1 MHSLLER
8 IKAGT
13 LWDFHGG
20 IHPADN
26 KLQSSQSPVV
36 DAGLPPRLIIP
47 LRQHAG
53 PAGDL
58 LVQVGDKVKKGQPL
72 TRYAKGRVVPVHAS
86 TSGTITEIGNH
97 TVAHPSGLGDL
108 CVILTPDGED
118 EWGERNGKA
127 DYWNLERGELLERI
141 QQAGVAGLG
150 GAVFPT
156 HSKLD
161 GRGQLTE
168 ILIVNGLECEPYI
181 TTDDRLMQQYADE
194 IMDGIR
200 VLKHLLKPK
209 LTLIGVE
216 DNKPEAIEQLTRH
229 ATDEDVLVKTVPTK
243 YPSGGAKQT
252 IELLT
257 GRQVPKG
264 GRAVDIGIMVL
275 NVATVFAIKRA
286 IIDGEPLIERIV
298 TLTGDSFKKPGNAWV
313 RLGTPVR
320 WLLQRFELQPE
331 AEQRVIM
338 GGPMMGFTLPHAMVP
353 VVKATNC
360 LLAPTQAEL
369 PAPGPEQPCI
379 RCSACADACPATL
392 LPQELYW
399 YSRAKEY
406 DKAEKLNLMDCIE
419 CGACAWVCPSEIP
432 LVQYYKIAKDDIRE
446 ARAEAEKAE
455 RAKQRFEAKQARFER
470 EKAAREARH
479 AEAAAQRRQTMTAA
493 GGEDPVAA
501 ALARIK
507 AKQDAPITAIAATA
521 EGLPDNSAVIAAR
534 EARKREAEA
543 RRAAKQAESAN
554 SDTAAAAPQSA
565 EAIDPA
571 SDPKKAAI
579 AAALARAKAKKAAQA
594 GDSAEPVAA
603 ETAAAPAVVD
613 ADQQKAEVDPKKAA
627 IAAAIARAKAK
638 KAEAS
643 GEPVSA
649 ANGTAAEVNTQN
661 DAPVDPKKAAIAAAI
676 ARAKAKKLAQQSD
689 SAEGDLT
696 ANADTSETAATQSD
710 APSAASEAI
719 DPKKAAIAAAIA
731 RAKAK
736 KLAQQG
742 ESAGAEDAQSEPA
755 ASAQTCD
762 VALAKSEVTTSH
774 SDTAA
779 SEAVDPKKAA
789 IAAAIARAKA
799 KKLAQQGESAGAEGA
814 QSEPAARVETR
825 DVAVAKS
832 EVTTSQSDTAASEA
846 VDPKKA
852 AIAAA
857 IARAKAK
864 KLAQQSA
871 NTSAEVENADA
882 EVESAATQV
891 DRAGTEGERAPAEPM
906 QSDAASS
913 EQPLAVTAAPEASA
927 PAADAPVDPKKAAIA
942 AAVARAKAKKLAAE
956 AARAAETAAED
967 APSADRTITR

>member
-1 MHSLLER
+1 MQSLLER

-26 KLQSSQSPVV
+26 KRQSSQTPVV
-36 DAGLPPRLIIP
+36 DAGLPPQLIIP
-47 LRQHAG
+47 VRQHAG
-53 PAGDL
+53 LAGDL
-58 LVQVGDKVKKGQPL
+58 LVQVGDRVKKGQPL
-72 TRYAKGRVVPVHAS
+72 TRYAKGRIVPVHAP

-97 TVAHPSGLGDL
+97 TVAHPSGLDDL
-108 CVILTPDGED
+108 CITLTPDGED
-118 EWGERNGKA
+118 AWGERKGQA

-141 QQAGVAGLG
+141 QQAGIAGLG

-216 DNKPEAIEQLTRH
+216 DNKPEAIDQLTRH

-298 TLTGDSFKKPGNAWV
+298 TLTGDSFKQPGNAWV

-331 AEQRVIM
+331 ADQRVIM

-360 LLAPTQAEL
+360 LLAPTRAEL
-369 PAPGPEQPCI
+369 PFPGPEQACI

-399 YSRAKEY
+399 YSRAREY
-406 DKAEKLNLMDCIE
+406 DKAEGLNLFDCIE

-479 AEAAAQRRQTMTAA
+479 AEAAAQRRQAMTAA

-507 AKQDAPITAIAATA
+507 AKQEASVTAVAATVQ
-521 EGLPDNSAVIAAR
+521 GLPDNSAVIAAR

-543 RRAAKQAESAN
+543 RRAAKAAEASVAAA
-554 SDTAAAAPQSA
+554 SDTTATA
-565 EAIDPA
+565 EA
-571 SDPKKAAI
+571 DPKKAAI
-579 AAALARAKAKKAAQA
+579 AAALARAKARKTAQSGDAEAAQAATSDAPVSTKADSDPKKAAIAAAIARAKAKKAQA
-594 GDSAEPVAA
+594 DDEADATEPTADSK
-603 ETAAAPAVVD
+603 AAPAEM
-613 ADQQKAEVDPKKAA
+613 ASTEVDPKKAA

-638 KAEAS
+638 KLAQSGEGSQVEATPLPEAS
-643 GEPVSA
+643 RAQAEPASTEVDPKKAAIAAAIARAKAKKLAQSGEGNQVEA
-649 ANGTAAEVNTQN
+649 AAAPEASETPAEPASTGVDPKKAAIAAAIARAKAKKLAQNGEGNQVEATPAPEASEAPAEPASTE
-661 DAPVDPKKAAIAAAI
+661 VDPKKAAIAAAI
-676 ARAKAKKLAQQSD
+676 ARAKAKKLAQQQG
-689 SAEGDLT
+689 E
-696 ANADTSETAATQSD
+696 ADQSEAA
-710 APSAASEAI
+710 PASEA
-719 DPKKAAIAAAIA
+719 
-731 RAKAK
+731 
-736 KLAQQG
+736 
-742 ESAGAEDAQSEPA
+742 SE
-755 ASAQTCD
+755 
-762 VALAKSEVTTSH
+762 
-774 SDTAA
+774 
-779 SEAVDPKKAA
+779 
-789 IAAAIARAKA
+789 
-799 KKLAQQGESAGAEGA
+799 
-814 QSEPAARVETR
+814 
-825 DVAVAKS
+825 
-832 EVTTSQSDTAASEA
+832 
-846 VDPKKA
+846 
-852 AIAAA
+852 
-857 IARAKAK
+857 
-864 KLAQQSA
+864 
-871 NTSAEVENADA
+871 
-882 EVESAATQV
+882 
-891 DRAGTEGERAPAEPM
+891 APAE
-906 QSDAASS
+906 QTRT
-913 EQPLAVTAAPEASA
+913 E
-927 PAADAPVDPKKAAIA
+927 VDPKKAAIA
-942 AAVARAKAKKLAAE
+942 AAVARAKAKKLAAQ
-956 AARAAETAAED
+956 AAANTGASATETS
-967 APSADRTITR
+967 PSEGSSPH

>member
-543 RRAAKQAESAN
+543 RRAAKLAESAN
-554 SDTAAAAPQSA
+554 SDTAAAAQST
-565 EAIDPA
+565 EAVDPA

-594 GDSAEPVAA
+594 GESAEPVTA
-603 ETAAAPAVVD
+603 EAVAAPAVVN

-638 KAEAS
+638 KAEAN

-649 ANGTAAEVNTQN
+649 ANGTAAEADIQS
-661 DAPVDPKKAAIAAAI
+661 DAPSTASEAVDPKKAAIAAAI
-676 ARAKAKKLAQQSD
+676 ARAKAKKAAQQGD

-696 ANADTSETAATQSD
+696 ATAGTSDTAATQSD
-710 APSAASEAI
+710 APS
-719 DPKKAAIAAAIA
+719 
-731 RAKAK
+731 
-736 KLAQQG
+736 
-742 ESAGAEDAQSEPA
+742 
-755 ASAQTCD
+755 
-762 VALAKSEVTTSH
+762 
-774 SDTAA
+774 AA

-799 KKLAQQGESAGAEGA
+799 KKLAQQGDSAEGDLTASAGT
-814 QSEPAARVETR
+814 SERAAT
-825 DVAVAKS
+825 
-832 EVTTSQSDTAASEA
+832 QSDAPSAVSEA

-864 KLAQQSA
+864 KAAQQA
-871 NTSAEVENADA
+871 AE
-882 EVESAATQV
+882 Q
-891 DRAGTEGERAPAEPM
+891 GEPM
-906 QSDAASS
+906 QAAEGARGEQALAEPVS
-913 EQPLAVTAAPEASA
+913 EAVAEAS
-927 PAADAPVDPKKAAIA
+927 VDPKKAAIA

-956 AARAAETAAED
+956 AARAAGTAAED
-967 APSADRTITR
+967 VPSADRTTTR

>member
-1 MHSLLER
+1 MQSLLER

-20 IHPADN
+20 IHPPEN
-26 KLQSSQSPVV
+26 KDQSSLTPVV
-36 DAGLPPRLIIP
+36 DAGLPPQLIIP
-47 LRQHAG
+47 VRQHAG

-58 LVQVGDKVKKGQPL
+58 LVRVGDKVKKGQPL
-72 TRYAKGRVVPVHAS
+72 TRHDKGRFVPVHAS
-86 TSGTITEIGNH
+86 TSGTITAIGHH
-97 TVAHPSGLGDL
+97 TVAHPSGLDDL
-108 CVILTPDGED
+108 CITLTPDGED
-118 EWGERNGKA
+118 AWGERQGRS

-141 QQAGVAGLG
+141 QQAGIAGLG

-181 TTDDRLMQQYADE
+181 TTDDRLMQEYADE

-216 DNKPEAIEQLTRH
+216 DNKPAAIGELTRH

-264 GRAVDIGIMVL
+264 GRAVDMGIMVL

-286 IIDGEPLIERIV
+286 IIDGEPLISRIV
-298 TLTGDSFKKPGNAWV
+298 TLTGDAFKKPGNAWV
-313 RLGTPVR
+313 LLGTPVR

-331 AEQRVIM
+331 ADQRVIM

-360 LLAPTQAEL
+360 LLSPTRAEL
-369 PAPGPEQPCI
+369 PPPGPEQACI
-379 RCSACADACPATL
+379 RCSACADACPANL

-406 DKAEKLNLMDCIE
+406 DKAEGLNLFDCIE

-479 AEAAAQRRQTMTAA
+479 AEAAAQRRQAMTAA

-507 AKQDAPITAIAATA
+507 AKQDAAPVGASELA
-521 EGLPDNSAVIAAR
+521 PDNSAMIAAR
-534 EARKREAEA
+534 EARKQEAIA
-543 RRAAKQAESAN
+543 RRAAK
-554 SDTAAAAPQSA
+554 AAAGEPGSAQPNAPAADGQDA
-565 EAIDPA
+565 
-571 SDPKKAAI
+571 KKAAI
-579 AAALARAKAKKAAQA
+579 AAALARAKAKKAAQEPSEA
-594 GDSAEPVAA
+594 AAVDSP
-603 ETAAAPAVVD
+603 AAAPQPGPAAD
-613 ADQQKAEVDPKKAA
+613 ADPKKAA

-638 KAEAS
+638 KAASTQGDEA
-643 GEPVSA
+643 A
-649 ANGTAAEVNTQN
+649 ADIPA
-661 DAPVDPKKAAIAAAI
+661 DAPHSDPAADADPKKAAIAAAI
-676 ARAKAKKLAQQSD
+676 ARAKAKKAAQAQ
-689 SAEGDLT
+689 GDAAVTEDEEAAVAAPAAAPQPDT
-696 ANADTSETAATQSD
+696 AD
-710 APSAASEAI
+710 A

-736 KLAQQG
+736 KAAQGDTAVVEG
-742 ESAGAEDAQSEPA
+742 EEAAVA
-755 ASAQTCD
+755 ASA
-762 VALAKSEVTTSH
+762 
-774 SDTAA
+774 TAPQPDSA
-779 SEAVDPKKAA
+779 ADADPKKAA

-799 KKLAQQGESAGAEGA
+799 KKAAQAQQGEE
-814 QSEPAARVETR
+814 
-825 DVAVAKS
+825 AVAKPAEAQDEEAAAKP
-832 EVTTSQSDTAASEA
+832 EVTTVA
-846 VDPKKA
+846 
-852 AIAAA
+852 
-857 IARAKAK
+857 
-864 KLAQQSA
+864 
-871 NTSAEVENADA
+871 
-882 EVESAATQV
+882 
-891 DRAGTEGERAPAEPM
+891 
-906 QSDAASS
+906 
-913 EQPLAVTAAPEASA
+913 A
-927 PAADAPVDPKKAAIA
+927 PAADALQPAADADPKKAAIA
-942 AAVARAKAKKLAAE
+942 AAVARAKARKLAAE
-956 AARAAETAAED
+956 AAAQAS
-967 APSADRTITR
+967 PSPSTDKSH

>member
-8 IKAGT
+8 IKTGT

-118 EWGERNGKA
+118 EWGERNGKP

-216 DNKPEAIEQLTRH
+216 DNKPEAITELTRH

-507 AKQDAPITAIAATA
+507 AKQDAPITAITATA

-543 RRAAKQAESAN
+543 RRAAKLAESAN
-554 SDTAAAAPQSA
+554 SETAAAPQSA
-565 EAIDPA
+565 EAVDPS

-579 AAALARAKAKKAAQA
+579 AAALARAKAKK
-594 GDSAEPVAA
+594 
-603 ETAAAPAVVD
+603 
-613 ADQQKAEVDPKKAA
+613 
-627 IAAAIARAKAK
+627 
-638 KAEAS
+638 
-643 GEPVSA
+643 
-649 ANGTAAEVNTQN
+649 
-661 DAPVDPKKAAIAAAI
+661 
-676 ARAKAKKLAQQSD
+676 LAQQGD

-696 ANADTSETAATQSD
+696 ANAGTSESAATQSD
-710 APSAASEAI
+710 TPS
-719 DPKKAAIAAAIA
+719 
-731 RAKAK
+731 
-736 KLAQQG
+736 
-742 ESAGAEDAQSEPA
+742 
-755 ASAQTCD
+755 
-762 VALAKSEVTTSH
+762 
-774 SDTAA
+774 AA

-799 KKLAQQGESAGAEGA
+799 KKLAQQGESAGAEGTRGELSA
-814 QSEPAARVETR
+814 STETR
-825 DVAVAKS
+825 DVALAKS
-832 EVTTSQSDTAASEA
+832 EVTTSQNDTAASEA

-871 NTSAEVENADA
+871 STSAEVENAGA
-882 EVESAATQV
+882 GVESAATQV
-891 DRAGTEGERAPAEPM
+891 DRAGAEGERAPAEPM
-906 QSDAASS
+906 QTDAASS
-913 EQPLAVTAAPEASA
+913 EQPLAVAEATEASA
-927 PAADAPVDPKKAAIA
+927 PAVDAPVDPKKAAIA
-942 AAVARAKAKKLAAE
+942 AAVARAKAKKLTAE

-967 APSADRTITR
+967 APSADRTTTR

>member
-1 MHSLLER
+1 MQSLLER
-8 IKAGT
+8 IKAGNI
-13 LWDFHGG
+13 WDFHGG

-26 KLQSSQSPVV
+26 KLQSSQSPVEQ
-36 DAGLPPRLIIP
+36 AGLPPRLIIP
-47 LRQHAG
+47 VRQHAG
-53 PAGDL
+53 AAGDL

-72 TRYAKGRVVPVHAS
+72 TRYARGRVVPVHAS
-86 TSGTITEIGNH
+86 TSGTITEIANH
-97 TVAHPSGLGDL
+97 TVAHPSGLDDL

-118 EWGERNGKA
+118 EWGELDGKP
-127 DYWNLERGELLERI
+127 DYWNLERSELLERI
-141 QQAGVAGLG
+141 QQAGIAGLG

-216 DNKPEAIEQLTRH
+216 DNKPEAITELTRH

-331 AEQRVIM
+331 ADQRVIM

-369 PAPGPEQPCI
+369 PAPGPEQACI
-379 RCSACADACPATL
+379 RCSACADACPASL

-399 YSRAKEY
+399 YSKAKEY

-479 AEAAAQRRQTMTAA
+479 AEAAAQRRQAMTAA
-493 GGEDPVAA
+493 GGADPVAA

-507 AKQDAPITAIAATA
+507 AKQDAPITAIAATG
-521 EGLPDNSAVIAAR
+521 EGVPDNSAVIAAR

-543 RRAAKQAESAN
+543 RRAAKLAESAN
-554 SDTAAAAPQSA
+554 SETAAAPQSA
-565 EAIDPA
+565 EAVDPS

-594 GDSAEPVAA
+594 GDAPATDSAA
-603 ETAAAPAVVD
+603 ESQPAAD
-613 ADQQKAEVDPKKAA
+613 ADPKKAESDPKKAA

-643 GEPVSA
+643 GEPVST
-649 ANGTAAEVNTQN
+649 ANSATTDADIQS
-661 DAPVDPKKAAIAAAI
+661 DAPADPKKAAIAAAI
-676 ARAKAKKLAQQSD
+676 ARAKAKKAAQQGD
-689 SAEGDLT
+689 SAEADLT
-696 ANADTSETAATQSD
+696 ATAGTHETAATQSD
-710 APSAASEAI
+710 APS
-719 DPKKAAIAAAIA
+719 
-731 RAKAK
+731 
-736 KLAQQG
+736 
-742 ESAGAEDAQSEPA
+742 
-755 ASAQTCD
+755 
-762 VALAKSEVTTSH
+762 
-774 SDTAA
+774 AA

-799 KKLAQQGESAGAEGA
+799 KKAAQQGDSAEDDLTATEGT
-814 QSEPAARVETR
+814 SETAAT
-825 DVAVAKS
+825 
-832 EVTTSQSDTAASEA
+832 QSDAPSAASEA

-864 KLAQQSA
+864 KAAQQA
-871 NTSAEVENADA
+871 AEL
-882 EVESAATQV
+882 
-891 DRAGTEGERAPAEPM
+891 GEPM
-906 QSDAASS
+906 QAAEGARGEQALAEPVS
-913 EQPLAVTAAPEASA
+913 EAVAEPAVAEAS
-927 PAADAPVDPKKAAIA
+927 VDPKKAAIA
-942 AAVARAKAKKLAAE
+942 AAVARAKAKKLAAD
-956 AARAAETAAED
+956 AARASGATPDEGSSSDAE
-967 APSADRTITR
+967 PR

>member
-1 MHSLLER
+1 MQSLLER
-8 IKAGT
+8 IKAGN

-72 TRYAKGRVVPVHAS
+72 TRYAKGRIVPVHAS

-118 EWGERNGKA
+118 AWGERNGKA

-216 DNKPEAIEQLTRH
+216 DNKPESIEQLTRH

-369 PAPGPEQPCI
+369 PAPGPEQACI

-521 EGLPDNSAVIAAR
+521 EGIPDNSAVIAAR

-543 RRAAKQAESAN
+543 RRAAKLAESAN
-554 SDTAAAAPQSA
+554 GETAAAPQSA
-565 EAIDPA
+565 EAVDPA

-594 GDSAEPVAA
+594 GDSAEPAAA
-603 ETAAAPAVVD
+603 EAVAAPAVD
-613 ADQQKAEVDPKKAA
+613 AEPKKAAIAAAIARAKAKKAEVSGEPVSAANSAAADAGTQSDAPADPKKAA

-643 GEPVSA
+643 GEPVSSDNSA
-649 ANGTAAEVNTQN
+649 AADADTQN
-661 DAPVDPKKAAIAAAI
+661 DAPA
-676 ARAKAKKLAQQSD
+676 
-689 SAEGDLT
+689 
-696 ANADTSETAATQSD
+696 
-710 APSAASEAI
+710 

-742 ESAGAEDAQSEPA
+742 ESAGAENAESAESAESEPA
-755 ASAQTCD
+755 ASAETRY
-762 VALAKSEVTTSH
+762 VAVAKSEVTTNQC
-774 SDTAA
+774 DMAPAA

-799 KKLAQQGESAGAEGA
+799 KKLAQQGES
-814 QSEPAARVETR
+814 
-825 DVAVAKS
+825 
-832 EVTTSQSDTAASEA
+832 
-846 VDPKKA
+846 
-852 AIAAA
+852 
-857 IARAKAK
+857 
-864 KLAQQSA
+864 
-871 NTSAEVENADA
+871 TSAEVGNAGTQIDSADA
-882 EVESAATQV
+882 
-891 DRAGTEGERAPAEPM
+891 EGERAPAEPM
-906 QSDAASS
+906 QTDAASS
-913 EQPLAVTAAPEASA
+913 EQPLAVVAAPEASS

-956 AARAAETAAED
+956 AASAAETAAED
-967 APSADRTITR
+967 APSADRTTTR

>member
-26 KLQSSQSPVV
+26 KLQSSQSPVEQ
-36 DAGLPPRLIIP
+36 AGLPPRLIIP
-47 LRQHAG
+47 VRQHAG
-53 PAGDL
+53 AAGDL

-118 EWGERNGKA
+118 EWGERNGKP

-543 RRAAKQAESAN
+543 RRAAKLAESAN

-565 EAIDPA
+565 EAVDPA

-594 GDSAEPVAA
+594 GDSAEPVTA
-603 ETAAAPAVVD
+603 EAVAAPAVD

-638 KAEAS
+638 KAEAN

-649 ANGTAAEVNTQN
+649 DNSAAADAGTQG
-661 DAPVDPKKAAIAAAI
+661 DAPSAASEAVDPKKAAIAAAI
-676 ARAKAKKLAQQSD
+676 ARAKAKKAAQQGD

-696 ANADTSETAATQSD
+696 ANAGTSETAATQSD
-710 APSAASEAI
+710 APS
-719 DPKKAAIAAAIA
+719 
-731 RAKAK
+731 
-736 KLAQQG
+736 
-742 ESAGAEDAQSEPA
+742 
-755 ASAQTCD
+755 
-762 VALAKSEVTTSH
+762 
-774 SDTAA
+774 AA

-799 KKLAQQGESAGAEGA
+799 KKLAQQGESTGAVNVE
-814 QSEPAARVETR
+814 SEPAASAETR
-825 DVAVAKS
+825 DVALAKS

-846 VDPKKA
+846 VAPKKA

-871 NTSAEVENADA
+871 STSAEVE
-882 EVESAATQV
+882 SPGTQV
-891 DRAGTEGERAPAEPM
+891 DRAETEGERAPAEPM
-906 QSDAASS
+906 QNDAASS
-913 EQPLAVTAAPEASA
+913 EQPLAVTVAPEASA

-956 AARAAETAAED
+956 AARATETAAED
-967 APSADRTITR
+967 APSADRTTTR

>member
-1 MHSLLER
+1 MQSLLER

-20 IHPADN
+20 IHPPEN
-26 KLQSSQSPVV
+26 KEQSSLTPVV
-36 DAGLPPRLIIP
+36 DAGLPPQLIIP
-47 LRQHAG
+47 VRQHAG

-58 LVQVGDKVKKGQPL
+58 LVRVGDRVKKGQPL
-72 TRYAKGRVVPVHAS
+72 TRHEKGRIVPVHAS
-86 TSGTITEIGNH
+86 TSGTITAIGHH
-97 TVAHPSGLGDL
+97 TVAHPSGLDDL
-108 CVILTPDGED
+108 CITLTPDGED
-118 EWGERNGKA
+118 AWGERKGQA

-141 QQAGVAGLG
+141 QQAGIAGLG

-181 TTDDRLMQQYADE
+181 TTDDRLMQEYADE

-216 DNKPEAIEQLTRH
+216 DNKPAAIGELTRH

-264 GRAVDIGIMVL
+264 GRAVDMGIMVL

-286 IIDGEPLIERIV
+286 IIDGEPLISRIV
-298 TLTGDSFKKPGNAWV
+298 TLTGDAFKKPGNAWV
-313 RLGTPVR
+313 LLGTPVR

-331 AEQRVIM
+331 ADQRVIM

-360 LLAPTQAEL
+360 LLSPTRAEL
-369 PAPGPEQPCI
+369 PPPGPEQACI
-379 RCSACADACPATL
+379 RCSACADACPANL

-406 DKAEKLNLMDCIE
+406 DKAEGLNLFDCIE

-479 AEAAAQRRQTMTAA
+479 AEAAAQRRQAMTAA

-501 ALARIK
+501 ALARLK
-507 AKQDAPITAIAATA
+507 AKQEAPVTAVAATA
-521 EGLPDNSAVIAAR
+521 EGVPDNSAVIAAR

-543 RRAAKQAESAN
+543 RRAAKAL
-554 SDTAAAAPQSA
+554 DTTAAMPS
-565 EAIDPA
+565 EAVA
-571 SDPKKAAI
+571 TETDPKKAAI
-579 AAALARAKAKKAAQA
+579 AAALARAKAKKAAQS
-594 GDSAEPVAA
+594 GDAEAA
-603 ETAAAPAVVD
+603 QATPADATASTSAAA
-613 ADQQKAEVDPKKAA
+613 QSDPKKAA

-638 KAEAS
+638 KAQAGSEADAT
-643 GEPVSA
+643 EPGADSSA
-649 ANGTAAEVNTQN
+649 ATAEPTGAG
-661 DAPVDPKKAAIAAAI
+661 DDPKKAAIAAAI
-676 ARAKAKKLAQQSD
+676 ARAKAKKAAAQAQGDTAVSEGEEAVAVAPAVVSQPD
-689 SAEGDLT
+689 AAE
-696 ANADTSETAATQSD
+696 A
-710 APSAASEAI
+710 

-736 KLAQQG
+736 KAAAQAQG
-742 ESAGAEDAQSEPA
+742 DTAVSEGEEAVAAAPA
-755 ASAQTCD
+755 AVSQPD
-762 VALAKSEVTTSH
+762 
-774 SDTAA
+774 AA
-779 SEAVDPKKAA
+779 EADPKKAA

-799 KKLAQQGESAGAEGA
+799 KKAAAQAQGDTAISKGEE
-814 QSEPAARVETR
+814 
-825 DVAVAKS
+825 AVA
-832 EVTTSQSDTAASEA
+832 A
-846 VDPKKA
+846 
-852 AIAAA
+852 
-857 IARAKAK
+857 
-864 KLAQQSA
+864 
-871 NTSAEVENADA
+871 
-882 EVESAATQV
+882 
-891 DRAGTEGERAPAEPM
+891 
-906 QSDAASS
+906 
-913 EQPLAVTAAPEASA
+913 A
-927 PAADAPVDPKKAAIA
+927 PAASPQPDAANADPKKAAIA
-942 AAVARAKAKKLAAE
+942 AAVARAKAKKAAAQAQGDTAVSEGEAAVAAAPATAPQPDAAEADPKKAAIAAAVARAKARKLAAE
-956 AARAAETAAED
+956 AAAQAS
-967 APSADRTITR
+967 PSPSTDKSH

>member
-118 EWGERNGKA
+118 EWGERNGKP

-543 RRAAKQAESAN
+543 RRAAKLAESAN
-554 SDTAAAAPQSA
+554 SDTAAAAQST
-565 EAIDPA
+565 EAVDPA

-594 GDSAEPVAA
+594 GDSAEPVTA
-603 ETAAAPAVVD
+603 ETAAAPAV
-613 ADQQKAEVDPKKAA
+613 EVDPKKAA

-638 KAEAS
+638 KAEAN
-643 GEPVSA
+643 GEPISADNSAVADAGSQGDAPSA
-649 ANGTAAEVNTQN
+649 ASEA
-661 DAPVDPKKAAIAAAI
+661 VDPKKAAIAAAI
-676 ARAKAKKLAQQSD
+676 ARAKAKKLAQQGD

-696 ANADTSETAATQSD
+696 ANAGTSESAATQST
-710 APSAASEAI
+710 APSA
-719 DPKKAAIAAAIA
+719 
-731 RAKAK
+731 
-736 KLAQQG
+736 
-742 ESAGAEDAQSEPA
+742 
-755 ASAQTCD
+755 
-762 VALAKSEVTTSH
+762 V
-774 SDTAA
+774 

-799 KKLAQQGESAGAEGA
+799 KKLAQQGESAGAEDA
-814 QSEPAARVETR
+814 KSEPTASAQTR

-871 NTSAEVENADA
+871 STSAEVENAGA

-891 DRAGTEGERAPAEPM
+891 ESVGTEGERAPAEPM

-913 EQPLAVTAAPEASA
+913 EQPLAVTVAPEASA

-956 AARAAETAAED
+956 AARAAESAAED
-967 APSADRTITR
+967 VPSADRTTTR

>member
-1 MHSLLER
+1 MQSLLER

-20 IHPADN
+20 IHPPEN
-26 KLQSSQSPVV
+26 KDQSSLTPVV
-36 DAGLPPRLIIP
+36 DAGLPPQLIIP
-47 LRQHAG
+47 VRQHAG

-58 LVQVGDKVKKGQPL
+58 LVRVGDQVKKGQPL
-72 TRYAKGRVVPVHAS
+72 TRHDKGRFVPVHAS
-86 TSGTITEIGNH
+86 TSGTITAIGHH
-97 TVAHPSGLGDL
+97 TVAHPSGLDDL
-108 CVILTPDGED
+108 CITLTPDGED
-118 EWGERNGKA
+118 AWGERQGRS

-141 QQAGVAGLG
+141 QQAGIAGLG

-181 TTDDRLMQQYADE
+181 TTDDRLMQEYADE

-216 DNKPEAIEQLTRH
+216 DNKPAAIGELTRH

-264 GRAVDIGIMVL
+264 GRAVDMGIMVL

-286 IIDGEPLIERIV
+286 IIDGEPLISRIV
-298 TLTGDSFKKPGNAWV
+298 TLTGDAFKKPGNAWV
-313 RLGTPVR
+313 LLGTPVR

-331 AEQRVIM
+331 ADQRVIM

-360 LLAPTQAEL
+360 LLSPTRAEL
-369 PAPGPEQPCI
+369 PPPGPEQACI
-379 RCSACADACPATL
+379 RCSACADACPANL

-406 DKAEKLNLMDCIE
+406 DKAEGLNLFDCIE

-479 AEAAAQRRQTMTAA
+479 AEAAAQRRQAMTAA

-507 AKQDAPITAIAATA
+507 AKQDAAPVGASELA
-521 EGLPDNSAVIAAR
+521 PDNSAMIAAR
-534 EARKREAEA
+534 EARKQEAIA
-543 RRAAKQAESAN
+543 RRAAK
-554 SDTAAAAPQSA
+554 AAASESGSA
-565 EAIDPA
+565 QPNA
-571 SDPKKAAI
+571 SAADGQDAKKAAI
-579 AAALARAKAKKAAQA
+579 AAALARAKAKKAAQ
-594 GDSAEPVAA
+594 EPGEAA
-603 ETAAAPAVVD
+603 AADIPAAAPQSDPAAD
-613 ADQQKAEVDPKKAA
+613 ADPKKAA

-638 KAEAS
+638 KAAQAQGDAAVTEGEEAAVAA
-643 GEPVSA
+643 PATAPQPDSA
-649 ANGTAAEVNTQN
+649 A
-661 DAPVDPKKAAIAAAI
+661 DADPKKAAIAAAI
-676 ARAKAKKLAQQSD
+676 ARAKAKKAAQAQGDAAVTEGEEAAVAAPAAAPQPD
-689 SAEGDLT
+689 SVT
-696 ANADTSETAATQSD
+696 D
-710 APSAASEAI
+710 A

-736 KLAQQG
+736 KAAQAQG
-742 ESAGAEDAQSEPA
+742 DAAVTEGEEAAVAVPATAPQPDSAADA
-755 ASAQTCD
+755 
-762 VALAKSEVTTSH
+762 
-774 SDTAA
+774 
-779 SEAVDPKKAA
+779 DPKKAA

-799 KKLAQQGESAGAEGA
+799 KKAAQAQG
-814 QSEPAARVETR
+814 
-825 DVAVAKS
+825 
-832 EVTTSQSDTAASEA
+832 DTAVTEGEEA
-846 VDPKKA
+846 AVTAPATAPQPDSAADADPKKA

-864 KLAQQSA
+864 KAAQAQ
-871 NTSAEVENADA
+871 
-882 EVESAATQV
+882 
-891 DRAGTEGERAPAEPM
+891 GEEAVAKPAEAQDEEATAKP
-906 QSDAASS
+906 
-913 EQPLAVTAAPEASA
+913 EVTTVAA
-927 PAADAPVDPKKAAIA
+927 PAADADPKKAAIA
-942 AAVARAKAKKLAAE
+942 AAVARAKARKLAAE
-956 AARAAETAAED
+956 AAAQAS
-967 APSADRTITR
+967 PSPSTDKSH

>member
-1 MHSLLER
+1 MQSLLER
-8 IKAGT
+8 IKAGNI
-13 LWDFHGG
+13 WDFHGG

-26 KLQSSQSPVV
+26 KLQSSQSPVEQ
-36 DAGLPPRLIIP
+36 AGLPPRLIIP
-47 LRQHAG
+47 VRQHAG
-53 PAGDL
+53 AAGDL

-72 TRYAKGRVVPVHAS
+72 TRYARGRVVPVHAS
-86 TSGTITEIGNH
+86 TSGTITEIANH
-97 TVAHPSGLGDL
+97 TVAHPSGLDDL

-118 EWGERNGKA
+118 EWGELDGKP

-141 QQAGVAGLG
+141 QQAGIAGLG

-216 DNKPEAIEQLTRH
+216 DNKPEAITELTRH

-331 AEQRVIM
+331 ADQRVIM

-369 PAPGPEQPCI
+369 PAPGPEQACI
-379 RCSACADACPATL
+379 RCSACADACPASL

-399 YSRAKEY
+399 YSKAKEY

-479 AEAAAQRRQTMTAA
+479 AEAAAQRRQAMTAA

-507 AKQDAPITAIAATA
+507 AKQDAPITSIAATA
-521 EGLPDNSAVIAAR
+521 EGVPDNSAVIAAR

-543 RRAAKQAESAN
+543 RRAAKLAESAN
-554 SDTAAAAPQSA
+554 SETAAAPQSA
-565 EAIDPA
+565 EAVDPA

-594 GDSAEPVAA
+594 GD
-603 ETAAAPAVVD
+603 APAADSVAESQPAAD
-613 ADQQKAEVDPKKAA
+613 ADPKKAA

-643 GEPVSA
+643 SEPVSA
-649 ANGTAAEVNTQN
+649 
-661 DAPVDPKKAAIAAAI
+661 DHSAAAD
-676 ARAKAKKLAQQSD
+676 A
-689 SAEGDLT
+689 G
-696 ANADTSETAATQSD
+696 TQGD
-710 APSAASEAI
+710 APS
-719 DPKKAAIAAAIA
+719 
-731 RAKAK
+731 
-736 KLAQQG
+736 
-742 ESAGAEDAQSEPA
+742 
-755 ASAQTCD
+755 
-762 VALAKSEVTTSH
+762 
-774 SDTAA
+774 AA

-799 KKLAQQGESAGAEGA
+799 KKAAQQGDSAEGELTA
-814 QSEPAARVETR
+814 TAGTSETAAT
-825 DVAVAKS
+825 
-832 EVTTSQSDTAASEA
+832 QSDAPSAASEA

-864 KLAQQSA
+864 KAAQQGD
-871 NTSAEVENADA
+871 SAEGSLTATAGTNET
-882 EVESAATQV
+882 AATQSDALSAASEAV
-891 DRAGTEGERAPAEPM
+891 DPKKAAIAAAIARAKAKKAAQQAAEQGEPM
-906 QSDAASS
+906 QAAEGARGEQALAEPVS
-913 EQPLAVTAAPEASA
+913 EAVAEAS
-927 PAADAPVDPKKAAIA
+927 VDPKKAAIA
-942 AAVARAKAKKLAAE
+942 AAVARAKAKKLAAD
-956 AARAAETAAED
+956 AARASGATPDEGSSSDAE
-967 APSADRTITR
+967 PR

>member
-216 DNKPEAIEQLTRH
+216 DNKPEAITELTRH

-543 RRAAKQAESAN
+543 RRAAKLAESAN

-565 EAIDPA
+565 EAVDPA

-594 GDSAEPVAA
+594 GDSAEPVTA
-603 ETAAAPAVVD
+603 EAVAAPAVD

-638 KAEAS
+638 KAEAN
-643 GEPVSA
+643 GEPVRADNSAVADAGSQGDAPSA
-649 ANGTAAEVNTQN
+649 ASEA
-661 DAPVDPKKAAIAAAI
+661 VDPKKAAIAAAI
-676 ARAKAKKLAQQSD
+676 ARAKAKKAAQQGD

-696 ANADTSETAATQSD
+696 ATAGTSESAATQSD
-710 APSAASEAI
+710 APS
-719 DPKKAAIAAAIA
+719 
-731 RAKAK
+731 
-736 KLAQQG
+736 
-742 ESAGAEDAQSEPA
+742 
-755 ASAQTCD
+755 
-762 VALAKSEVTTSH
+762 
-774 SDTAA
+774 AA

-814 QSEPAARVETR
+814 QSEQAASAQTR

-846 VDPKKA
+846 IDPKKA

-871 NTSAEVENADA
+871 STGAEVENAGA
-882 EVESAATQV
+882 EVESAGA
-891 DRAGTEGERAPAEPM
+891 EGERVSAEPM

-956 AARAAETAAED
+956 AARATETAAED
-967 APSADRTITR
+967 APSADRTTTR

>member
-507 AKQDAPITAIAATA
+507 AKQDAPITAITATA

-543 RRAAKQAESAN
+543 RRAAKLAESAN
-554 SDTAAAAPQSA
+554 SETAAAAQPA
-565 EAIDPA
+565 EAVDPA

-594 GDSAEPVAA
+594 GDIAEPVTA
-603 ETAAAPAVVD
+603 EAIAAPVVD

-649 ANGTAAEVNTQN
+649 ANSATT
-661 DAPVDPKKAAIAAAI
+661 DAD
-676 ARAKAKKLAQQSD
+676 
-689 SAEGDLT
+689 
-696 ANADTSETAATQSD
+696 TQSD
-710 APSAASEAI
+710 TPA

-742 ESAGAEDAQSEPA
+742 DSAEGDLTANAGISESAATQSTAP
-755 ASAQTCD
+755 SA
-762 VALAKSEVTTSH
+762 V
-774 SDTAA
+774 

-814 QSEPAARVETR
+814 QSEPAASAETR
-825 DVAVAKS
+825 DMTVAKS
-832 EVTTSQSDTAASEA
+832 EVTTSQSDTAASEV

-871 NTSAEVENADA
+871 STSAEVE
-882 EVESAATQV
+882 S
-891 DRAGTEGERAPAEPM
+891 AGTESERAPAEPM

-967 APSADRTITR
+967 APSADRTTTR

>member
-1 MHSLLER
+1 MQSLLER

-20 IHPADN
+20 IHPPEN
-26 KLQSSQSPVV
+26 KEQSSLTPVV
-36 DAGLPPRLIIP
+36 DAGLPPQLIIP
-47 LRQHAG
+47 VRQHAG

-58 LVQVGDKVKKGQPL
+58 LVRVGDRVKKGQPL
-72 TRYAKGRVVPVHAS
+72 TRHEKGRIVPVHAS
-86 TSGTITEIGNH
+86 TSGTITAIGHH
-97 TVAHPSGLGDL
+97 TVAHPSGLDDL
-108 CVILTPDGED
+108 CITLTPDGED
-118 EWGERNGKA
+118 AWGERKGQA

-141 QQAGVAGLG
+141 QQAGIAGLG

-181 TTDDRLMQQYADE
+181 TTDDRLMQEYADE

-216 DNKPEAIEQLTRH
+216 DNKPAAIGELTRH

-264 GRAVDIGIMVL
+264 GRAVDMGIMVL

-286 IIDGEPLIERIV
+286 IIDGEPLISRIV
-298 TLTGDSFKKPGNAWV
+298 TLTGDAFKKPGNAWV
-313 RLGTPVR
+313 LLGTPVR

-331 AEQRVIM
+331 ADQRVIM

-360 LLAPTQAEL
+360 LLSPTRAEL
-369 PAPGPEQPCI
+369 PPPGPEQACI
-379 RCSACADACPATL
+379 RCSACADACPANL

-406 DKAEKLNLMDCIE
+406 DKAEGLNLFDCIE

-479 AEAAAQRRQTMTAA
+479 AEAAAQRRQAMTAA

-501 ALARIK
+501 ALARLK
-507 AKQDAPITAIAATA
+507 AKQEAPVTAVAATA
-521 EGLPDNSAVIAAR
+521 EGVPDNSAVIAAR

-543 RRAAKQAESAN
+543 RRAAKAL
-554 SDTAAAAPQSA
+554 DTTAAMPSEAAA
-565 EAIDPA
+565 TET
-571 SDPKKAAI
+571 DPKKAAI
-579 AAALARAKAKKAAQA
+579 AAALARAKAKKAAQS
-594 GDSAEPVAA
+594 GDTEAA
-603 ETAAAPAVVD
+603 QATPADAIASTSAAA
-613 ADQQKAEVDPKKAA
+613 QSDPKKAA

-638 KAEAS
+638 KAQAGSEADAT
-643 GEPVSA
+643 EPGADNRA
-649 ANGTAAEVNTQN
+649 ATAEPTGAG
-661 DAPVDPKKAAIAAAI
+661 DDPKKAAIAAAI
-676 ARAKAKKLAQQSD
+676 ARAKAKKAAAQAQGDTAVSEGEEAVAAAPAVVSQPD
-689 SAEGDLT
+689 AAE
-696 ANADTSETAATQSD
+696 A
-710 APSAASEAI
+710 

-736 KLAQQG
+736 KAAAQAQG
-742 ESAGAEDAQSEPA
+742 
-755 ASAQTCD
+755 
-762 VALAKSEVTTSH
+762 
-774 SDTAA
+774 DTAV
-779 SEAVDPKKAA
+779 SEGEEAVAAAPATVPQPDAADADPKKAA

-799 KKLAQQGESAGAEGA
+799 KKAAAQAQGDAAVSEGEA
-814 QSEPAARVETR
+814 
-825 DVAVAKS
+825 AVA
-832 EVTTSQSDTAASEA
+832 A
-846 VDPKKA
+846 
-852 AIAAA
+852 
-857 IARAKAK
+857 
-864 KLAQQSA
+864 
-871 NTSAEVENADA
+871 
-882 EVESAATQV
+882 
-891 DRAGTEGERAPAEPM
+891 APATAP
-906 QSDAASS
+906 
-913 EQPLAVTAAPEASA
+913 QPD
-927 PAADAPVDPKKAAIA
+927 AADADPKKAAIA
-942 AAVARAKAKKLAAE
+942 AAVARAKARKLAAE
-956 AARAAETAAED
+956 AAAQAS
-967 APSADRTITR
+967 PSPSTDKSH

>member
-1 MHSLLER
+1 MQSLLER

-20 IHPADN
+20 IHPPEN
-26 KLQSSQSPVV
+26 KDQSSLTPVV
-36 DAGLPPRLIIP
+36 DAGLPPQLIIP
-47 LRQHAG
+47 VRQHAG

-72 TRYAKGRVVPVHAS
+72 TRYDKGRIVPVHAS
-86 TSGTITEIGNH
+86 TSGTITAIGHH
-97 TVAHPSGLGDL
+97 TVAHPSGLDDL
-108 CVILTPDGED
+108 CITLTPDGED
-118 EWGERNGKA
+118 AWGERQGRS

-141 QQAGVAGLG
+141 QQAGIAGLG

-181 TTDDRLMQQYADE
+181 STDDRLMQEYADE

-216 DNKPEAIEQLTRH
+216 DNKPAAIGELTRH

-264 GRAVDIGIMVL
+264 GRAVDMGIMVL

-286 IIDGEPLIERIV
+286 IIDGEPLISRIV
-298 TLTGDSFKKPGNAWV
+298 TLTGDAFKKPGNAWV
-313 RLGTPVR
+313 LLGTPVR

-331 AEQRVIM
+331 ADQRVIM

-360 LLAPTQAEL
+360 LLSPTRAEL
-369 PAPGPEQPCI
+369 PPPGPEQACI
-379 RCSACADACPATL
+379 RCSACADACPANL

-406 DKAEKLNLMDCIE
+406 DKADGLSLFDCIE

-446 ARAEAEKAE
+446 ARVEAEKAE

-479 AEAAAQRRQTMTAA
+479 AEAAAQRRQAMTAA

-507 AKQDAPITAIAATA
+507 AKQEATA
-521 EGLPDNSAVIAAR
+521 SGSADQPDNSAMIAAR
-534 EARKREAEA
+534 EARKQEAIA
-543 RRAAKQAESAN
+543 RRAAKAASGDEHTDVAPTP
-554 SDTAAAAPQSA
+554 TAQ
-565 EAIDPA
+565 
-571 SDPKKAAI
+571 DPKQAAI

-594 GDSAEPVAA
+594 VDDKVTEPGAIAVEAEPAIGS
-603 ETAAAPAVVD
+603 APA
-613 ADQQKAEVDPKKAA
+613 AAEVDPKKAA

-638 KAEAS
+638 KAAHAADDKVAEPEAITVKAEQAI
-643 GEPVSA
+643 GSA
-649 ANGTAAEVNTQN
+649 PAAAE
-661 DAPVDPKKAAIAAAI
+661 VDPKKAAIAAAI
-676 ARAKAKKLAQQSD
+676 ARAKAKKAAHAAD
-689 SAEGDLT
+689 DKAAEPETTAVKAEPAIGSAP
-696 ANADTSETAATQSD
+696 AA
-710 APSAASEAI
+710 AEV
-719 DPKKAAIAAAIA
+719 DPKKAAIATAIA

-736 KLAQQG
+736 KAAQATAD
-742 ESAGAEDAQSEPA
+742 ENVAEPDASVIADADARQSTEPV
-755 ASAQTCD
+755 QV
-762 VALAKSEVTTSH
+762 VADA
-774 SDTAA
+774 
-779 SEAVDPKKAA
+779 DPKKAA
-789 IAAAIARAKA
+789 IA
-799 KKLAQQGESAGAEGA
+799 
-814 QSEPAARVETR
+814 T
-825 DVAVAKS
+825 
-832 EVTTSQSDTAASEA
+832 
-846 VDPKKA
+846 
-852 AIAAA
+852 
-857 IARAKAK
+857 
-864 KLAQQSA
+864 
-871 NTSAEVENADA
+871 
-882 EVESAATQV
+882 
-891 DRAGTEGERAPAEPM
+891 
-906 QSDAASS
+906 
-913 EQPLAVTAAPEASA
+913 
-927 PAADAPVDPKKAAIA
+927 
-942 AAVARAKAKKLAAE
+942 AVARAKARKLAAE
-956 AARAAETAAED
+956 AAAQAS
-967 APSADRTITR
+967 PSPSTDKSH

>member
-1 MHSLLER
+1 MQSLLER

-20 IHPADN
+20 IHPPEN
-26 KLQSSQSPVV
+26 KEQSSLTPVV
-36 DAGLPPRLIIP
+36 DAGLPPQLIIP
-47 LRQHAG
+47 VRQHAG

-58 LVQVGDKVKKGQPL
+58 LVRVGDRVKKGQPL
-72 TRYAKGRVVPVHAS
+72 TRHEKGRIVPVHAS
-86 TSGTITEIGNH
+86 TSGTITAIGHH
-97 TVAHPSGLGDL
+97 TVAHPSGLDDL
-108 CVILTPDGED
+108 CITLTPDGED
-118 EWGERNGKA
+118 AWGERKGQA

-141 QQAGVAGLG
+141 QQAGIAGLG

-181 TTDDRLMQQYADE
+181 TTDDRLMQEYADE

-216 DNKPEAIEQLTRH
+216 DNKPAAIGELTRH

-264 GRAVDIGIMVL
+264 GRAVDMGIMVL

-286 IIDGEPLIERIV
+286 IIDGEPLISRIV
-298 TLTGDSFKKPGNAWV
+298 TLTGDAFKKPGNAWV
-313 RLGTPVR
+313 LLGTPVR

-331 AEQRVIM
+331 ADQRVIM

-360 LLAPTQAEL
+360 LLSPTRAEL
-369 PAPGPEQPCI
+369 PPPGPEQACI
-379 RCSACADACPATL
+379 RCSACADACPANL

-406 DKAEKLNLMDCIE
+406 DKAEGLNLFDCIE

-479 AEAAAQRRQTMTAA
+479 AEAAAQRRQAMTAA

-501 ALARIK
+501 ALARLK
-507 AKQDAPITAIAATA
+507 AKQEAPITAVAATA
-521 EGLPDNSAVIAAR
+521 EGVPDNSAVIAAR

-543 RRAAKQAESAN
+543 RRAAKALAT
-554 SDTAAAAPQSA
+554 TAAEPGDATATT
-565 EAIDPA
+565 EA
-571 SDPKKAAI
+571 DPKKAAI
-579 AAALARAKAKKAAQA
+579 AAALARAKAKKAAQS
-594 GDSAEPVAA
+594 GDTEAA
-603 ETAAAPAVVD
+603 QATPADATASTSAAA
-613 ADQQKAEVDPKKAA
+613 QSDPKKAA

-638 KAEAS
+638 KAQAGSEADAT
-643 GEPVSA
+643 EPGADSSA
-649 ANGTAAEVNTQN
+649 ATAEPTGAG
-661 DAPVDPKKAAIAAAI
+661 DDPKKAAIAAAI
-676 ARAKAKKLAQQSD
+676 ARAKAKKAAQAQGDAAVS
-689 SAEGDLT
+689 EGEEAVAAAPAAVSQPD
-696 ANADTSETAATQSD
+696 AADA
-710 APSAASEAI
+710 

-736 KLAQQG
+736 KAAQAQG
-742 ESAGAEDAQSEPA
+742 DTAVSEGEEAVAAAPA
-755 ASAQTCD
+755 AVPQPD
-762 VALAKSEVTTSH
+762 
-774 SDTAA
+774 AA
-779 SEAVDPKKAA
+779 EADPKKAA

-799 KKLAQQGESAGAEGA
+799 KKAAAQAQGDTAISKGEE
-814 QSEPAARVETR
+814 
-825 DVAVAKS
+825 AVA
-832 EVTTSQSDTAASEA
+832 A
-846 VDPKKA
+846 
-852 AIAAA
+852 
-857 IARAKAK
+857 
-864 KLAQQSA
+864 
-871 NTSAEVENADA
+871 
-882 EVESAATQV
+882 
-891 DRAGTEGERAPAEPM
+891 
-906 QSDAASS
+906 
-913 EQPLAVTAAPEASA
+913 A
-927 PAADAPVDPKKAAIA
+927 PAAVPQPDAAEADPKKAAIA
-942 AAVARAKAKKLAAE
+942 AAVARAKARKLAAE
-956 AARAAETAAED
+956 AAAQAS
-967 APSADRTITR
+967 PSPSTDKSH

>member
-479 AEAAAQRRQTMTAA
+479 AEAAAQRRQAMTAA

-507 AKQDAPITAIAATA
+507 AKQDAPITAIAATG
-521 EGLPDNSAVIAAR
+521 EGVPDNSAVIAAR

-543 RRAAKQAESAN
+543 RRAAKLAESAN
-554 SDTAAAAPQSA
+554 SETAAAPQSA
-565 EAIDPA
+565 EAVDPA

-594 GDSAEPVAA
+594 GD
-603 ETAAAPAVVD
+603 APAADSVAESQPAAD
-613 ADQQKAEVDPKKAA
+613 ADPKKAA

-649 ANGTAAEVNTQN
+649 
-661 DAPVDPKKAAIAAAI
+661 DHSAAAD
-676 ARAKAKKLAQQSD
+676 A
-689 SAEGDLT
+689 G
-696 ANADTSETAATQSD
+696 TQGD
-710 APSAASEAI
+710 APS
-719 DPKKAAIAAAIA
+719 
-731 RAKAK
+731 
-736 KLAQQG
+736 
-742 ESAGAEDAQSEPA
+742 
-755 ASAQTCD
+755 
-762 VALAKSEVTTSH
+762 
-774 SDTAA
+774 AA

-799 KKLAQQGESAGAEGA
+799 KKAAQQGDSAEGDLTA
-814 QSEPAARVETR
+814 TEGTSNTAAT
-825 DVAVAKS
+825 
-832 EVTTSQSDTAASEA
+832 QSDAPSAASEA

-864 KLAQQSA
+864 KAAQHA
-871 NTSAEVENADA
+871 AE
-882 EVESAATQV
+882 Q
-891 DRAGTEGERAPAEPM
+891 GEPM
-906 QSDAASS
+906 QAAEGARGEQALAEPVS
-913 EQPLAVTAAPEASA
+913 EVVAEPAVAEVS
-927 PAADAPVDPKKAAIA
+927 VDPKKAAIA
-942 AAVARAKAKKLAAE
+942 AAVARAKAKKLAAD
-956 AARAAETAAED
+956 AARASGATPDEGSSSDAE
-967 APSADRTITR
+967 PR

>member
-1 MHSLLER
+1 MQSLLER
-8 IKAGT
+8 IKAGNI
-13 LWDFHGG
+13 WDFHGG

-26 KLQSSQSPVV
+26 KLQSSQSPVEQ
-36 DAGLPPRLIIP
+36 AGLPPRLIIP
-47 LRQHAG
+47 VRQHAG
-53 PAGDL
+53 AAGDL

-72 TRYAKGRVVPVHAS
+72 TRYARGRVVPVHAS
-86 TSGTITEIGNH
+86 TSGTITEIANH
-97 TVAHPSGLGDL
+97 TVAHPSGLDDL

-118 EWGERNGKA
+118 EWGELDGKP
-127 DYWNLERGELLERI
+127 DYWNLERGELLARI
-141 QQAGVAGLG
+141 QQAGIAGLG

-216 DNKPEAIEQLTRH
+216 DNKPEAITELTRH

-331 AEQRVIM
+331 ADQRVIM

-369 PAPGPEQPCI
+369 PAPGPEQACI
-379 RCSACADACPATL
+379 RCSACADACPASL

-399 YSRAKEY
+399 YSKAKEY

-479 AEAAAQRRQTMTAA
+479 AEAAAQRRQAMTAA

-507 AKQDAPITAIAATA
+507 AKQDAPITAIAAIG

-543 RRAAKQAESAN
+543 RRAAKLAESAN
-554 SDTAAAAPQSA
+554 SETAATPQSA
-565 EAIDPA
+565 EAVDPS

-594 GDSAEPVAA
+594 GDAPATDSAA
-603 ETAAAPAVVD
+603 ESQPAAEA
-613 ADQQKAEVDPKKAA
+613 DPKKAA

-638 KAEAS
+638 KAEAN

-649 ANGTAAEVNTQN
+649 DHSPAADAGTQ
-661 DAPVDPKKAAIAAAI
+661 
-676 ARAKAKKLAQQSD
+676 
-689 SAEGDLT
+689 G
-696 ANADTSETAATQSD
+696 D
-710 APSAASEAI
+710 APS
-719 DPKKAAIAAAIA
+719 
-731 RAKAK
+731 
-736 KLAQQG
+736 
-742 ESAGAEDAQSEPA
+742 
-755 ASAQTCD
+755 
-762 VALAKSEVTTSH
+762 
-774 SDTAA
+774 AA

-799 KKLAQQGESAGAEGA
+799 KKAAQQGDSAEGDLTA
-814 QSEPAARVETR
+814 TEGTSDTAAT
-825 DVAVAKS
+825 
-832 EVTTSQSDTAASEA
+832 QSDAPSAASEA

-864 KLAQQSA
+864 KAAQQGD
-871 NTSAEVENADA
+871 SAEGDLTASAGTSET
-882 EVESAATQV
+882 AATQSDALSAASEVV
-891 DRAGTEGERAPAEPM
+891 DPKKAAIAAAIARAKAKKAAQQAAEQGEPM
-906 QSDAASS
+906 QAAEGALGEQALAEPVS
-913 EQPLAVTAAPEASA
+913 EAVAEPAVAEAS
-927 PAADAPVDPKKAAIA
+927 VDPKKAAIA

-956 AARAAETAAED
+956 AARASGATPDEGSSSDAE
-967 APSADRTITR
+967 PR

>member
-543 RRAAKQAESAN
+543 RRVAKLAESAN

-565 EAIDPA
+565 EAVDPA

-594 GDSAEPVAA
+594 GDSAEPATA
-603 ETAAAPAVVD
+603 EAVAAPAVD

-638 KAEAS
+638 KAEAN

-676 ARAKAKKLAQQSD
+676 ARAKAKKAAQQGD

-696 ANADTSETAATQSD
+696 ANAGTSESAATQSD
-710 APSAASEAI
+710 APSAASEAV

-742 ESAGAEDAQSEPA
+742 ESAGAAGAQSEPT
-755 ASAQTCD
+755 ASAQTRD

-799 KKLAQQGESAGAEGA
+799 KKLAQQSA
-814 QSEPAARVETR
+814 S
-825 DVAVAKS
+825 
-832 EVTTSQSDTAASEA
+832 
-846 VDPKKA
+846 
-852 AIAAA
+852 
-857 IARAKAK
+857 
-864 KLAQQSA
+864 
-871 NTSAEVENADA
+871 TSAEVENAGA
-882 EVESAATQV
+882 EVESAGTQV

-906 QSDAASS
+906 QSDSASS
-913 EQPLAVTAAPEASA
+913 EQPLAVTAVPEANA

-967 APSADRTITR
+967 APSADRTTTR

>member
-141 QQAGVAGLG
+141 QQAGIAGLG

-507 AKQDAPITAIAATA
+507 AKQDAPITAITATA

-543 RRAAKQAESAN
+543 RRAAKLAESAN
-554 SDTAAAAPQSA
+554 SETAAAPQST
-565 EAIDPA
+565 EAVDPA

-603 ETAAAPAVVD
+603 EAVAVPAVD
-613 ADQQKAEVDPKKAA
+613 ADQQKAEVDPKKAE

-638 KAEAS
+638 KAEAN

-696 ANADTSETAATQSD
+696 ANAGTSESAATQST
-710 APSAASEAI
+710 APS
-719 DPKKAAIAAAIA
+719 
-731 RAKAK
+731 
-736 KLAQQG
+736 
-742 ESAGAEDAQSEPA
+742 
-755 ASAQTCD
+755 
-762 VALAKSEVTTSH
+762 
-774 SDTAA
+774 AA

-799 KKLAQQGESAGAEGA
+799 KKLAQQGESASVEDAK
-814 QSEPAARVETR
+814 SEPAASAQTR

-864 KLAQQSA
+864 KLAQQSERI
-871 NTSAEVENADA
+871 SAEVE
-882 EVESAATQV
+882 
-891 DRAGTEGERAPAEPM
+891 RAGAEGERAPAEPM

-967 APSADRTITR
+967 APSADRTTTR

>member
-216 DNKPEAIEQLTRH
+216 DNKPEAITELTRH

-479 AEAAAQRRQTMTAA
+479 AEAAAQRRQTMTTA

-507 AKQDAPITAIAATA
+507 AKQDAPITAITATA

-543 RRAAKQAESAN
+543 RRAAKLAESAN
-554 SDTAAAAPQSA
+554 SETAAAAQPA
-565 EAIDPA
+565 EAVDPA

-594 GDSAEPVAA
+594 GDSAEPVTA
-603 ETAAAPAVVD
+603 EAVAAPAVD

-649 ANGTAAEVNTQN
+649 ANSVTAEAGTQG
-661 DAPVDPKKAAIAAAI
+661 DAPSAASEAVDPKKAAIAAAI
-676 ARAKAKKLAQQSD
+676 ARAKAKKAAQQGD

-696 ANADTSETAATQSD
+696 ANAGTSESAATQSA
-710 APSAASEAI
+710 APS
-719 DPKKAAIAAAIA
+719 
-731 RAKAK
+731 
-736 KLAQQG
+736 
-742 ESAGAEDAQSEPA
+742 
-755 ASAQTCD
+755 
-762 VALAKSEVTTSH
+762 
-774 SDTAA
+774 AA

-799 KKLAQQGESAGAEGA
+799 KKLAQQGESTGAVNAE
-814 QSEPAARVETR
+814 SEPAASAETR
-825 DVAVAKS
+825 DVAVTKS

-871 NTSAEVENADA
+871 STSAEVENAGA
-882 EVESAATQV
+882 GVESAGTQLES
-891 DRAGTEGERAPAEPM
+891 AGAEGERAPAEAM
-906 QSDAASS
+906 QSDATSS

-967 APSADRTITR
+967 APSADRTTTR

>member
-331 AEQRVIM
+331 AVQRVIM

-543 RRAAKQAESAN
+543 RRAAKLAESAN
-554 SDTAAAAPQSA
+554 SETAAALQST
-565 EAIDPA
+565 EAVDPA

-603 ETAAAPAVVD
+603 EAVAAPAVD

-627 IAAAIARAKAK
+627 IAAATARAKAK

-649 ANGTAAEVNTQN
+649 ANSAVADAGSQG
-661 DAPVDPKKAAIAAAI
+661 DAPSAASEAVDPKKAAIAAAI
-676 ARAKAKKLAQQSD
+676 ARAKAKKAAQQGD

-696 ANADTSETAATQSD
+696 ANTGTSESAATQSD
-710 APSAASEAI
+710 APS
-719 DPKKAAIAAAIA
+719 
-731 RAKAK
+731 
-736 KLAQQG
+736 
-742 ESAGAEDAQSEPA
+742 
-755 ASAQTCD
+755 
-762 VALAKSEVTTSH
+762 
-774 SDTAA
+774 AA

-799 KKLAQQGESAGAEGA
+799 KKLAQQGESAGAEDA
-814 QSEPAARVETR
+814 KSEPAASAQTR
-825 DVAVAKS
+825 DMTVAKS

-871 NTSAEVENADA
+871 STSAEVENAGA
-882 EVESAATQV
+882 GVESAGTQV
-891 DRAGTEGERAPAEPM
+891 ESAGTEGERAPAEPM

-913 EQPLAVTAAPEASA
+913 EQPLAVAEAPEARA

-956 AARAAETAAED
+956 ATRAAETAAED
-967 APSADRTITR
+967 APSADRTTTR

>member
-72 TRYAKGRVVPVHAS
+72 TRYAKGRTVPVHAS

-181 TTDDRLMQQYADE
+181 TTDDRLMQQYSGE

-521 EGLPDNSAVIAAR
+521 EGVPDNSAVIAAR

-543 RRAAKQAESAN
+543 RRAAKLAESAN

-565 EAIDPA
+565 EAVDPA

-594 GDSAEPVAA
+594 GESAGPVTA
-603 ETAAAPAVVD
+603 EAVAAPAVD
-613 ADQQKAEVDPKKAA
+613 ADQQKTEVDPKKAA

-649 ANGTAAEVNTQN
+649 DHSAAADAGTQG
-661 DAPVDPKKAAIAAAI
+661 DAPADPKKAAIAAAI
-676 ARAKAKKLAQQSD
+676 ARAKAKKAAQQGD
-689 SAEGDLT
+689 GAEGDLT
-696 ANADTSETAATQSD
+696 ANAGTSESAATQSD
-710 APSAASEAI
+710 APSA
-719 DPKKAAIAAAIA
+719 
-731 RAKAK
+731 
-736 KLAQQG
+736 
-742 ESAGAEDAQSEPA
+742 
-755 ASAQTCD
+755 
-762 VALAKSEVTTSH
+762 V
-774 SDTAA
+774 

-799 KKLAQQGESAGAEGA
+799 KKLAQQGESAGAEDA
-814 QSEPAARVETR
+814 ESKPAASAQTR
-825 DVAVAKS
+825 DVTVAKS
-832 EVTTSQSDTAASEA
+832 EVTTSQSDAAASEA

-871 NTSAEVENADA
+871 STSA

-891 DRAGTEGERAPAEPM
+891 ESAGTEGERVSAEPM
-906 QSDAASS
+906 QTDAASS
-913 EQPLAVTAAPEASA
+913 EQPLAVTATPEASA

-967 APSADRTITR
+967 VPSADRTTTR

>member
-298 TLTGDSFKKPGNAWV
+298 TLTGDSFKKLGNAWV

-507 AKQDAPITAIAATA
+507 AKQDAPITAITATA

-543 RRAAKQAESAN
+543 RRAAKLAESAN
-554 SDTAAAAPQSA
+554 SETAAAAQPA
-565 EAIDPA
+565 EAADPA

-594 GDSAEPVAA
+594 GDIAEPVTA
-603 ETAAAPAVVD
+603 EAIAAPVVD

-649 ANGTAAEVNTQN
+649 ANSATTDADTQSDTPADPKKAAIAAAIARAKAKKLAQQGDSAEGDLTANAGISESAATQSTAPSAVSEAVDPKKAAIAAAIARAKTKKLAQQGESAGAEGAQSEPAASAETRDMTVAKSEVTTSQSDTAASEV
-661 DAPVDPKKAAIAAAI
+661 VDPKKAAIAAAI
-676 ARAKAKKLAQQSD
+676 ARAKAKKLAQQ
-689 SAEGDLT
+689 
-696 ANADTSETAATQSD
+696 NAS
-710 APSAASEAI
+710 
-719 DPKKAAIAAAIA
+719 
-731 RAKAK
+731 
-736 KLAQQG
+736 
-742 ESAGAEDAQSEPA
+742 
-755 ASAQTCD
+755 
-762 VALAKSEVTTSH
+762 
-774 SDTAA
+774 
-779 SEAVDPKKAA
+779 
-789 IAAAIARAKA
+789 
-799 KKLAQQGESAGAEGA
+799 
-814 QSEPAARVETR
+814 
-825 DVAVAKS
+825 
-832 EVTTSQSDTAASEA
+832 
-846 VDPKKA
+846 
-852 AIAAA
+852 
-857 IARAKAK
+857 
-864 KLAQQSA
+864 
-871 NTSAEVENADA
+871 TSAEVE
-882 EVESAATQV
+882 S
-891 DRAGTEGERAPAEPM
+891 AGTESERAPAEPM

-967 APSADRTITR
+967 APSADRTTTR

>member
-507 AKQDAPITAIAATA
+507 AKQDAPITAITATA

-543 RRAAKQAESAN
+543 RRAAKLAESAN
-554 SDTAAAAPQSA
+554 SETAAAAQPA
-565 EAIDPA
+565 EAVDPA
-571 SDPKKAAI
+571 SAPKKAAI
-579 AAALARAKAKKAAQA
+579 AAALAHAKAKKAAQA
-594 GDSAEPVAA
+594 GESAEPVTA
-603 ETAAAPAVVD
+603 EAVAAPAVD

-649 ANGTAAEVNTQN
+649 ANSAAAEVNTQN

-689 SAEGDLT
+689 SAEGDLS
-696 ANADTSETAATQSD
+696 ANAGTSESAATQSD
-710 APSAASEAI
+710 APS
-719 DPKKAAIAAAIA
+719 
-731 RAKAK
+731 
-736 KLAQQG
+736 
-742 ESAGAEDAQSEPA
+742 
-755 ASAQTCD
+755 
-762 VALAKSEVTTSH
+762 
-774 SDTAA
+774 AA

-799 KKLAQQGESAGAEGA
+799 KKAAQQGESAGAEGA
-814 QSEPAARVETR
+814 LSEPTASAQTR
-825 DVAVAKS
+825 DVALAKS
-832 EVTTSQSDTAASEA
+832 EVTTSQSDTAASEV

-864 KLAQQSA
+864 KMAQQSERI
-871 NTSAEVENADA
+871 SA
-882 EVESAATQV
+882 EVESAGA
-891 DRAGTEGERAPAEPM
+891 EGERAPAEPM

-956 AARAAETAAED
+956 AARAAESAAED
-967 APSADRTITR
+967 VPSADRTTTR

>member
-26 KLQSSQSPVV
+26 KLQSSQSPMA

-216 DNKPEAIEQLTRH
+216 DNKPEAITELTRH

-543 RRAAKQAESAN
+543 RRAAKLAESAN
-554 SDTAAAAPQSA
+554 SETAAAPQST
-565 EAIDPA
+565 EAVDPA

-579 AAALARAKAKKAAQA
+579 AAALARAKAKKAVQA
-594 GDSAEPVAA
+594 GDSAEPVTA
-603 ETAAAPAVVD
+603 EAVAAPAVD

-649 ANGTAAEVNTQN
+649 ANSATT
-661 DAPVDPKKAAIAAAI
+661 DAD
-676 ARAKAKKLAQQSD
+676 
-689 SAEGDLT
+689 
-696 ANADTSETAATQSD
+696 TQSD
-710 APSAASEAI
+710 TPA

-742 ESAGAEDAQSEPA
+742 DSAEGDLTANAGTSESAATQSTAP
-755 ASAQTCD
+755 SA
-762 VALAKSEVTTSH
+762 V
-774 SDTAA
+774 

-799 KKLAQQGESAGAEGA
+799 KKLAQQGASTSAEVENAGAEGA
-814 QSEPAARVETR
+814 QSEPAAGAETR
-825 DVAVAKS
+825 DDTVAKG
-832 EVTTSQSDTAASEA
+832 EVNTSQSDTAASAA

-857 IARAKAK
+857 IARAKAR

-871 NTSAEVENADA
+871 STSAEVENAGA
-882 EVESAATQV
+882 GVESAGTQV
-891 DRAGTEGERAPAEPM
+891 DRAETEGERAPAEPM
-906 QSDAASS
+906 QNDAASS
-913 EQPLAVTAAPEASA
+913 EQPLAVTVAPEASA

-967 APSADRTITR
+967 APSADRTTTR

>member
-507 AKQDAPITAIAATA
+507 AKQDAPITAITATA

-543 RRAAKQAESAN
+543 RRAAKLAESAN
-554 SDTAAAAPQSA
+554 SETAAAAQPA
-565 EAIDPA
+565 EAVDPA

-594 GDSAEPVAA
+594 GDSAEPVATEA
-603 ETAAAPAVVD
+603 VAAPAVD

-643 GEPVSA
+643 GEPVCTDHSV
-649 ANGTAAEVNTQN
+649 TAEADTPS
-661 DAPVDPKKAAIAAAI
+661 DAPTDPKKAAIAAAI
-676 ARAKAKKLAQQSD
+676 ARAKAKKAAQQGD
-689 SAEGDLT
+689 SAEGDLP
-696 ANADTSETAATQSD
+696 ANAGTSETAAAQSD
-710 APSAASEAI
+710 TPSA
-719 DPKKAAIAAAIA
+719 
-731 RAKAK
+731 
-736 KLAQQG
+736 
-742 ESAGAEDAQSEPA
+742 
-755 ASAQTCD
+755 
-762 VALAKSEVTTSH
+762 V
-774 SDTAA
+774 

-814 QSEPAARVETR
+814 QSEPAASVETR
-825 DVAVAKS
+825 DVALAKS
-832 EVTTSQSDTAASEA
+832 EVTSSQSDTAASEA

-864 KLAQQSA
+864 KLAQQSERI
-871 NTSAEVENADA
+871 SA
-882 EVESAATQV
+882 EVESAGA
-891 DRAGTEGERAPAEPM
+891 EGERAPAEPM
-906 QSDAASS
+906 QTDAASS

-956 AARAAETAAED
+956 AARASETAAED
-967 APSADRTITR
+967 APSADRTTTR

>member
-181 TTDDRLMQQYADE
+181 TTDDRLMQQYANE

-216 DNKPEAIEQLTRH
+216 DNKPEAITELTRH

-507 AKQDAPITAIAATA
+507 AKQDAPITAIATTA

-543 RRAAKQAESAN
+543 RRAAKLAENAN
-554 SDTAAAAPQSA
+554 SDTAAAAQPA
-565 EAIDPA
+565 EAVDLA

-594 GDSAEPVAA
+594 GESAEPVTA
-603 ETAAAPAVVD
+603 EAVAAPAVD

-638 KAEAS
+638 KAEAN

-649 ANGTAAEVNTQN
+649 AKGTAAEVNTQN

-676 ARAKAKKLAQQSD
+676 ARAKAKKAAQQGD

-696 ANADTSETAATQSD
+696 ANAGASESAATQSD
-710 APSAASEAI
+710 APSAASEAVDPKKAAIAAAIARAKAKKQAQQGESASAEGALSEPTASAQTRDDTVAKSEVTTSQSDTAASEAI

-736 KLAQQG
+736 KLAQQ
-742 ESAGAEDAQSEPA
+742 SAS
-755 ASAQTCD
+755 
-762 VALAKSEVTTSH
+762 
-774 SDTAA
+774 
-779 SEAVDPKKAA
+779 
-789 IAAAIARAKA
+789 
-799 KKLAQQGESAGAEGA
+799 
-814 QSEPAARVETR
+814 
-825 DVAVAKS
+825 
-832 EVTTSQSDTAASEA
+832 
-846 VDPKKA
+846 
-852 AIAAA
+852 
-857 IARAKAK
+857 
-864 KLAQQSA
+864 
-871 NTSAEVENADA
+871 TSAEVESAGTQ
-882 EVESAATQV
+882 VES
-891 DRAGTEGERAPAEPM
+891 AGTEGERAPAEPM
-906 QSDAASS
+906 QTDAASS

-967 APSADRTITR
+967 APSADRTTTR

>member
-507 AKQDAPITAIAATA
+507 AKQDAPITAIATTA

-543 RRAAKQAESAN
+543 RRAAKLAESAN
-554 SDTAAAAPQSA
+554 SETAAAAQPA
-565 EAIDPA
+565 EAVDPA

-594 GDSAEPVAA
+594 GESAEPVTA
-603 ETAAAPAVVD
+603 ETTAAPAVD

-638 KAEAS
+638 KAEAN

-649 ANGTAAEVNTQN
+649 AKGTAAEADIQS

-676 ARAKAKKLAQQSD
+676 ARAKAKKAAQQGD

-696 ANADTSETAATQSD
+696 ANAGASETAATQSD
-710 APSAASEAI
+710 APS
-719 DPKKAAIAAAIA
+719 
-731 RAKAK
+731 
-736 KLAQQG
+736 
-742 ESAGAEDAQSEPA
+742 
-755 ASAQTCD
+755 
-762 VALAKSEVTTSH
+762 
-774 SDTAA
+774 AA

-814 QSEPAARVETR
+814 QSEPAASTETR

-882 EVESAATQV
+882 EVESAATPV

-906 QSDAASS
+906 QTDAASS
-913 EQPLAVTAAPEASA
+913 EQPLAVTAAPEANA

-967 APSADRTITR
+967 APSADRTTTR